1 MSEPQSGFQDA
12 KDEVSLL
19 RWVFG
24 WHPVI
29 GPVMVVVFFAGTG
42 YYFRAMNPAAMV
54 GLILALPIWYQ
65 GTKYINRYAES
76 IREGYEADV
85 EEYGPVV
92 LEAAGMD
99 EDADQFILHKI
110 PEGTQP
116 FIEAPSQ
123 VDMTI
128 VGVDDTGVWI
138 YDETTLDMMFL
149 KAALGTEPDNVNRF
163 PWSNLESIAFEDG
176 DLVVTPIEVTDEIE
190 TYRTPLSEEPRGL
203 LSTVEARI
211 ESDH

>member
-1 MSEPQSGFQDA
+1 MSERQSRFRDA

-24 WHPVI
+24 WHPIVS
-29 GPVMVVVFFAGTG
+29 PVVVVVLFAGIG
-42 YYFRAMNPAAMV
+42 YYFRATNPAAMA
-54 GLILALPIWYQ
+54 GLVLAVPIWYQ
-65 GTKYINRYAES
+65 GARYINRHAAS

-110 PEGTQP
+110 PDDTQP

-138 YDETTLDMMFL
+138 YDETTLDLMFL
-149 KAALGTEPDNVNRF
+149 KAALGTEPDNVIRF
-163 PWSNLESIAFEDG
+163 PWSNLESVDFEDG
-176 DLVVTPIEVTDEIE
+176 DLVVTPIEETDEIE
-190 TYRTPLSEEPRGL
+190 IYRTPLGEEPQEL
-203 LSTVEARI
+203 LSTVKARI
-211 ESDH
+211 QSGH